1 MSPMLDEEQ
10 LYNVETDTSSATDEP
25 QQAKESQKGAGASP
39 RDTIQA
45 LKKDQIE
52 KLHAI
57 HAGHRDGMAPLQSV
71 VPDLSGEPQSMAVPL
86 MTTANNLQQRPPS
99 PVMSM
104 SPQAAYMSKIIPN
117 AVLPPSIDVVE
128 ISRGQSRNSVRT
140 VSKGSLLLS
149 SPAPSRP
156 SSRASS
162 SRASTINSGSRYNP
176 PNLSDSSC
184 WSNSESSDT
193 LVSDSST
200 ISSSSTHRQ
209 KRSQNR
215 DGIAEVDK
223 NTGQPSISEASKST
237 SNGKVVIK
245 GNEVKREGPFARSL
259 SVMKPKK
266 APPPPNRSY
275 SLHNKMKR
283 RSRDLAEVAAI
294 SGESSLYSISV
305 ETNKRNTSGSPP
317 MHSRI
322 IDSPGYNA
330 DTSSLEDFTGSV
342 SFSPMK
348 SQQQPLKTEEGTS
361 LETQESSRK
370 NKLNNVVSPSSG
382 YSSQDGISA
391 QFSKHTHS
399 SSPKHKRGIL
409 AKLQRL
415 FPGSNTASTPLPLT
429 KVKVSEKTESTEIKT
444 DTPINTASV
453 SPSVRALIE
462 LFNIPPPP
470 KVHAPPPPPPEVWAH
485 SKRTV
490 ELLLGPPA
498 PDNIY
503 AIIKKNPKDRR
514 QQRKSPFTS
523 TDSSVKS
530 LVVERKCKNPAGT
543 IESVHGSL
551 HVQEAKKVQ
560 ECATLNAEI
569 ENENSHRLGV
579 DLKGNRNVT
588 EVDRKVR
595 VSEILNGMLME
606 AVEKTEERRA
616 VVGTEEAQKAST
628 QPTEMKSDRLPA
640 ISLAHIPPSP
650 SPPVHSPAQPPT
662 TQTTEQF
669 LTSPE
674 MSWPPPPPPIG
685 LNGQEDFDFPPP
697 PPPVLSEEGFVI
709 PAHVPPKRINPEASS
724 SIPVSSVVKAGY
736 IRETAEAEPQ
746 MTNSSQGKVPPL
758 LNIPPPPP
766 YTAPPPPVK
775 SVSPLVIKNVSFL
788 PTIKEVSPSPS
799 KDVFHPQSK
808 EVSPPPP
815 PKEVSPPPS
824 QLASLP
830 PPTKKVSHPPPK
842 EVSTLSP
849 PKGVPPPPSQEVF
862 FPPLPQEVSHPS
874 PKTVSP
880 LLLTQDPPSS
890 PKDVDAPQSS
900 KAISPPPP
908 EELCCLLPPEKVS
921 PLPSP
926 EEASPL
932 PPPQEV
938 FLPPPH
944 QGVSSPPSKEASA
957 VRPNELCPSLIEDVP
972 PPLVQDAC
980 STLFTVVSP
989 SVVIGEPPLPPEH
1002 VSSLPTE
1009 EVCLSSIQENV
1020 QPSNNVTPENKLA
1033 PTQSVPSPSLLQETV
1048 IPQENVG
1055 SISETNPVSSN
1066 SIFKPPQSIPPPT
1079 PLEPVHQAQGA
1090 DPITDGLATQEAPHS
1105 SLSDAPVQPSLEN
1118 CLSTERSLVPSPPVK
1133 IPFPQH
1139 LSEQACTVIEYESS
1153 PASTENQT
1161 PEANS
1166 AQVVQEESTAIVTS
1180 SLLQM
1185 AMLQSGNNS
1194 PEPPK
1199 VQEQQETEVI
1209 MRNPQPS
1216 NQGPTLSASDVPPK
1230 PIRRSM
1236 IISSP
1241 TSTSPPTIVLSQPDL
1256 PKSLSLVVSPASL
1269 ATSPSPTKKSPPAM
1283 TVSPS
1288 MNLQEAIRL
1297 RTAARS
1303 GLGGPASRLSFHS
1316 PASPTDIHKS
1326 PSTTASFIFSKSNKK
1341 VVIETKTVVESKVVS
1356 ETELGQL
1363 AVKVPPPVAKKPKT
1377 KEKETENSEGTE
1389 QIAGQE
1395 ELQESIMGKK
1405 DYPL

>member
-1 MSPMLDEEQ
+1 MSPTLDEEQ
-10 LYNVETDTSSATDEP
+10 LYNVETDTSSTTDGP
-25 QQAKESQKGAGASP
+25 QQAVESQKGAGASP
-39 RDTIQA
+39 QDTIQP
-45 LKKDQIE
+45 LNKDQIE
-52 KLHAI
+52 KLSAN
-57 HAGHRDGMAPLQSV
+57 HAGHRDGMALLHTM
-71 VPDLSGEPQSMAVPL
+71 VPDLSGEQRPQSMAVPW
-86 MTTANNLQQRPPS
+86 MNTANSLQQKPPS

-140 VSKGSLLLS
+140 VSKGSLLMS

-162 SRASTINSGSRYNP
+162 SRASTIKSGSRYNP

-200 ISSSSTHRQ
+200 ISSSSTPRQ
-209 KRSQNR
+209 KRSWNR

-223 NTGQPSISEASKST
+223 NTVHPSISEASKST
-237 SNGKVVIK
+237 YNGKVIIK
-245 GNEVKREGPFARSL
+245 GDEVKREGPFARSL

-294 SGESSLYSISV
+294 SRESSLCRISV
-305 ETNKRNTSGSPP
+305 EANKKNTSGSPP
-317 MHSRI
+317 LHSRI

-330 DTSSLEDFTGSV
+330 DTSSLEDSTGSV

-348 SQQQPLKTEEGTS
+348 SQQEPLKTEEGAS
-361 LETQESSRK
+361 REKQESSREK
-370 NKLNNVVSPSSG
+370 KLSTAVSPSSG
-382 YSSQDGISA
+382 YSSQDGTSA
-391 QFSKHTHS
+391 QFSKQTHS
-399 SSPKHKRGIL
+399 SSPRHKRGIL

-415 FPGSNTASTPLPLT
+415 FPGSTTASTPMPLT
-429 KVKVSEKTESTEIKT
+429 QLKVSEKTESTEIKP
-444 DTPINTASV
+444 DTPVNTASA

-485 SKRTV
+485 SKRTI

-514 QQRKSPFTS
+514 QQRKSPFT
-523 TDSSVKS
+523 DISVKS
-530 LVVERKCKNPAGT
+530 LVVERKCKNPIGT
-543 IESVHGSL
+543 VESVNGSL
-551 HVQEAKKVQ
+551 HVQETKKVQ
-560 ECATLNAEI
+560 ESATLNVELK
-569 ENENSHRLGV
+569 NENSNRLGV

-595 VSEILNGMLME
+595 VSDILNGMLVK
-606 AVEKTEERRA
+606 AVEKSEEMRA
-616 VVGTEEAQKAST
+616 VFGTEEAQKGST
-628 QPTEMKSDRLPA
+628 QATEIKSDRLPA

-650 SPPVHSPAQPPT
+650 SLPVHRPAQPPAK
-662 TQTTEQF
+662 QTTEQF
-669 LTSPE
+669 VTSPE

-685 LNGQEDFDFPPP
+685 LNGQEDFDFLPP
-697 PPPVLSEEGFVI
+697 PPPVFSEEGFVI
-709 PAHVPPKRINPEASS
+709 LAQVPPKRLKPEASS
-724 SIPVSSVVKAGY
+724 STSISSVVKTEY

-746 MTNSSQGKVPPL
+746 MTSSSQSKVPPL

-775 SVSPLVIKNVSFL
+775 SVSPLVIKNVSPL
-788 PTIKEVSPSPS
+788 PTIKEVSQSPP
-799 KDVFHPQSK
+799 KDVSHPPPK

-824 QLASLP
+824 Q
-830 PPTKKVSHPPPK
+830 
-842 EVSTLSP
+842 EVF
-849 PKGVPPPPSQEVF
+849 PPPPSQEDF
-862 FPPLPQEVSHPS
+862 LPPPSQEIFLPPSPKEISHPP

-880 LLLTQDPPSS
+880 LLLAQVSPSS
-890 PKDVDAPQSS
+890 PKVDDPLQPP
-900 KAISPPPP
+900 KEVSPPPP
-908 EELCCLLPPEKVS
+908 EELCCLLPPEEVS
-921 PLPSP
+921 PLPPS
-926 EEASPL
+926 EKVSPL

-938 FLPPPH
+938 FLPPPP
-944 QGVSSPPSKEASA
+944 QDVSSPPSKEASA
-957 VRPNELCPSLIEDVP
+957 VRPNDVCPLLIEDVP
-972 PPLVQDAC
+972 PPLVKDAC

-989 SVVIGEPPLPPEH
+989 SLVIEEPPLPPEQ

-1009 EVCLSSIQENV
+1009 DVCLLSLQENV
-1020 QPSNNVTPENKLA
+1020 QPSKDVTPENKLV
-1033 PTQSVPSPSLLQETV
+1033 PTQSVPSPSLVQE
-1048 IPQENVG
+1048 IDLPQENVV

-1066 SIFKPPQSIPPPT
+1066 SILKPPQSIPPPP
-1079 PLEPVHQAQGA
+1079 PLEHVHQPQVAG
-1090 DPITDGLATQEAPHS
+1090 PITDGLATQEASHS
-1105 SLSDAPVQPSLEN
+1105 SPFEVPVQPSLEN
-1118 CLSTERSLVPSPPVK
+1118 CLSTPKSLVPSPHVN
-1133 IPFPQH
+1133 ISFPQP
-1139 LSEQACTVIEYESS
+1139 LSEQARTVIKHESS

-1161 PEANS
+1161 PELNS
-1166 AQVVQEESTAIVTS
+1166 AHVLQEESTAIVTP

-1185 AMLQSGNNS
+1185 VKLQSGYNS

-1199 VQEQQETEVI
+1199 AQEQLETEVI
-1209 MRNPQPS
+1209 MRNHQHS
-1216 NQGPTLSASDVPPK
+1216 NQGPTLSASGDAPPK

-1241 TSTSPPTIVLSQPDL
+1241 TSTSPPTIVPSQPDL
-1256 PKSLSLVVSPASL
+1256 PKSQSLVVPPVSS
-1269 ATSPSPTKKSPPAM
+1269 ATGLSPTKKSPPAT

-1303 GLGGPASRLSFHS
+1303 LGGPASRLGLHS
-1316 PASPTDIHKS
+1316 PVSPTDLCKS
-1326 PSTTASFIFSKSNKK
+1326 PSSTASFIFSKSTKK
-1341 VVIETKTVVESKVVS
+1341 VVIETKPVVETKAVNEAESW
-1356 ETELGQL
+1356 QM

-1377 KEKETENSEGTE
+1377 KGKEAETSEGTE

-1395 ELQESIMGKK
+1395 VELQENIMGKK